1 MIMCHYISHKGNSL
15 FGLCPLKENC
25 CHRNKFCEVFSGFCL
40 AVPID
45 ETPACEPSVPEATR
59 TPQRSVS
66 PVASNM
72 MSSIQL
78 KKEEEDEKSRK
89 RRRSLSVEGPGVGQ
103 LPSPTLPP
111 SKVMQIKE
119 TFW

>member
-1 MIMCHYISHKGNSL
+1 M
-15 FGLCPLKENC
+15 
-25 CHRNKFCEVFSGFCL
+25 FCGFCL

-45 ETPACEPSVPEATR
+45 ETPACEPSVPEATK

-103 LPSPTLPP
+103 LPSPTHPP
-111 SKVMQIKE
+111 SKVMKIK
-119 TFW
+119 